1 LKLFKNNGET
11 IFEAKTKFN
20 KIKVIREGKRLKL
33 ILDDT
38 GNLHSTK
45 IEGRITTGSY
55 WDICAVSGILLSEI
69 SGLKKKNR
77 IQEEERK
84 FETSEKTRNDNLK
97 TDEIFEIEEEEK
109 KIKEK
114 RDEKSKGISEENINC
129 KSEKEKKEIKEK
141 FLILGLGA
149 GTISTIMKKLK
160 PEILIYGVDVDEKVV
175 EVGKKY
181 FGMLCDFIFIDDCV
195 EFIRKTKEKFSGA
208 IIDVF
213 SNAEIPSELF
223 YKNVWKKLSENI
235 DTGVVVNTISLFQTE
250 YMKEVSEEF
259 FSFNIIIK
267 NPESSN
273 YIFIAIKEPI
283 PRDIIEESY
292 RNIIRRTN
300 EMLERGEISG
310 EDRESIS
317 ENTRVIYEGFILLGT
332 RKNVFV
338 QK

>member
-1 LKLFKNNGET
+1 MLKLFKNNGET

-69 SGLKKKNR
+69 SELKKENR
-77 IQEEERK
+77 IPEE
-84 FETSEKTRNDNLK
+84 
-97 TDEIFEIEEEEK
+97 
-109 KIKEK
+109 
-114 RDEKSKGISEENINC
+114 
-129 KSEKEKKEIKEK
+129 KEK

-181 FGMLCDFIFIDDCV
+181 FSMLCDFIFIDDCI
-195 EFIRKTKEKFSGA
+195 EFIRKTKDKFSGA
-208 IIDVF
+208 VIDVF

-235 DTGVVVNTISLFQTE
+235 DTGVVANTISLFQTE

-273 YIFIAIKEPI
+273 YIFIAIKEHI

-300 EMLERGEISG
+300 EMWKRGEISE

-317 ENTRVIYEGFILLGT
+317 ENARVIYEGFILLEM

>member
-1 LKLFKNNGET
+1 MLKLFKNNGET

-69 SGLKKKNR
+69 SELKKDNR
-77 IQEEERK
+77 IPEE
-84 FETSEKTRNDNLK
+84 
-97 TDEIFEIEEEEK
+97 
-109 KIKEK
+109 
-114 RDEKSKGISEENINC
+114 
-129 KSEKEKKEIKEK
+129 KEK

-160 PEILIYGVDVDEKVV
+160 PEILLYGVDVDEKVV

-300 EMLERGEISG
+300 EMLERGEISE

-317 ENTRVIYEGFILLGT
+317 ENARAIYEGFILLGM

>member
-69 SGLKKKNR
+69 SELKKENR
-77 IQEEERK
+77 IPEE
-84 FETSEKTRNDNLK
+84 
-97 TDEIFEIEEEEK
+97 
-109 KIKEK
+109 
-114 RDEKSKGISEENINC
+114 
-129 KSEKEKKEIKEK
+129 KEK

-160 PEILIYGVDVDEKVV
+160 PEILIYGVDVDEKVI

-181 FGMLCDFIFIDDCV
+181 FGMLCDFIFIDDCT

-208 IIDVF
+208 IVDVF

-223 YKNVWKKLSENI
+223 YKNVWKKLSENT
-235 DTGVVVNTISLFQTE
+235 DTGVVVNTISLFQAE

-300 EMLERGEISG
+300 EMWERGEISG

-317 ENTRVIYEGFILLGT
+317 ENARVIYEGFILLGT